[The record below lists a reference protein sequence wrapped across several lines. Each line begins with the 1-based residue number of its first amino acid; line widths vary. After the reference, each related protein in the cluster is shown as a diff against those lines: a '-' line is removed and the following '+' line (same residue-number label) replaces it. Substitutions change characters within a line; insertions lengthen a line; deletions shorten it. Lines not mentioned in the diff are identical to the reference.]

1 MDTETTLLLVDDD
14 EALTKAVQLYLAHA
28 GYEVRTASDGVEG
41 LRKLQTLGPDLMLLD
56 VMMPEM
62 DGFDVLKRA
71 REESMVPII
80 MLTARGEET
89 DRIRGLR
96 LGADDYIPKPF
107 SLREMQARIEA
118 VLRRASPS
126 VGRELSGNQEVYG
139 DLVID
144 QDRWEVRLNGEKV
157 DLTPTEARLLF
168 YLAEHAGRILSHN
181 QLLSAVWGPEY
192 VGNTDYTKLLVWR
205 LRQKIEPDPAEPRY
219 IHTERGMGYRFA
231 PR

>member
-1 MDTETTLLLVDDD
+1 MEAQTTLLLVDDD

-28 GYEVRTASDGVEG
+28 GYEVRTATDGRDG
-41 LRKLQTLGPDLMLLD
+41 LRKLHTLQPDLMLLD
-56 VMMPEM
+56 IMMPEM
-62 DGFDVLKRA
+62 DGFEVLQRV
-71 REESMVPII
+71 RDSSMVPII

-89 DRIRGLR
+89 DRIKGLR

-107 SLREMQARIEA
+107 SLREMQARVEA
-118 VLRRASPS
+118 VLRRSRPS
-126 VGRELSGNQEVYG
+126 HTNDQPTQRAVFG

-144 QDRWEVRLNGEKV
+144 PDRWEVRVQGEKV

-192 VGNTDYTKLLVWR
+192 IGNTDYTKLLVWR
-205 LRQKIEPDPAEPRY
+205 LRQKIEPDPTSPKY
-219 IHTERGMGYRFA
+219 ILTERGMGYRFA
-231 PR
+231 AH